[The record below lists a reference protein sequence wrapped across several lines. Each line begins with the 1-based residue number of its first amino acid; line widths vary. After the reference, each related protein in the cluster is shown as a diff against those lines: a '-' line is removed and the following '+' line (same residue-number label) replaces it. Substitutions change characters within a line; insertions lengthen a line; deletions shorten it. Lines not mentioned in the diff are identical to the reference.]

1 MATRLPSPSNRP
13 PSAVGANQVQNANP
27 GSKGRAISALM
38 YFGASAVTA
47 LAILGADQFTKWLA
61 RSYLPAFPDQ
71 SISIAG
77 DFVRLTFVTNR
88 GAAFGVLQNQ
98 NALFIGVSGVVIAV
112 IIGSYRYSPVRSS
125 LLNLALGLQL
135 GGAIGNLID
144 RLRLGYVVDFVD
156 VGVWP
161 VFNVAD
167 SAIVIG
173 VGILAFHLL
182 RAPKSAPAVQPQPGQ
197 LE

>member
-1 MATRLPSPSNRP
+1 MED
-13 PSAVGANQVQNANP
+13 AVPTYRVSSSGQT
-27 GSKGRAISALM
+27 ALK
-38 YFGASAVTA
+38 YLGASVVTA
-47 LAILGADQFTKWLA
+47 AAVLVADQFTKWLA
-61 RSYLPAFPDQ
+61 RTYLPLFPDQ
-71 SISIAG
+71 SISIVG
-77 DFVRLTFVTNR
+77 DVLRLTFVMNR

-98 NALFIGVSGVVIAV
+98 NALFIVVSGVVIAV
-112 IIGSYRYSPVRSS
+112 IIGSYRYSPVRSP

-135 GGAIGNLID
+135 GGAVGNLID

-156 VGVWP
+156 VSIWP

-173 VGILAFHLL
+173 VCILAYHLL
-182 RAPKSAPAVQPQPGQ
+182 RTPKTPPAGGSGGSPPTRSVQVEPGK

>member
-1 MATRLPSPSNRP
+1 M
-13 PSAVGANQVQNANP
+13 
-27 GSKGRAISALM
+27 SALK
-38 YFGASAVTA
+38 YIAASAVTA
-47 LAILGADQFTKWLA
+47 LAILAADQFTKSLA
-61 RSYLPAFPDQ
+61 RTYLPALPDQ

-77 DFVRLTFVTNR
+77 DFVRLTFVMNR

-98 NALFIGVSGVVIAV
+98 NALFVVVSGVVIAV
-112 IIGSYRYSPVRSS
+112 IIGSYRYSPIRSP

-135 GGAIGNLID
+135 GGAVGNLID

-182 RAPKSAPAVQPQPGQ
+182 RSPKPTPVVHPEAGH